1 MQKKL
6 KDVSKS
12 MNYDEKQKLQALK
25 DFYQKQDKNV
35 GRWYNKQEVKRRL
48 SMDINML
55 NKMNKD
61 EVKSKTKD
69 ENKQKNK

>member
-25 DFYQKQDKNV
+25 GFYKKQDKNV

-55 NKMNKD
+55 NKMSKD

>member
-61 EVKSKTKD
+61 EVKSKT
-69 ENKQKNK
+69 

>member
-55 NKMNKD
+55 NKMSKD